1 MLDDLNAFFSGDYV
15 AFRDRI
21 VGPEDDRPG
30 LPARDLLTEHG
41 IATALDQF
49 GAAYPG
55 ADRRGLVSLWS
66 RYYFLWLT
74 VPSVVANLVL
84 HRELPVGLG
93 ELEVI
98 LGEDGLPAA
107 FRVPDEGR
115 VWSDRPEPFDRFRTL
130 LEGNFEPLVDGLY
143 HQVKVSRRV
152 LWSNAGNYFEWLV
165 SAMTDYGAPE
175 ATVAPARVILEA
187 PSRPD
192 GTPNPMYQPVRYLER
207 SEGPS
212 PLRQRRQCCIQYR
225 VPGFGLC
232 GNCPLIDRPPK
243 GVSVG

>member
-1 MLDDLNAFFSGDYV
+1 MLDDLNAFFSGDY
-15 AFRDRI
+15 ALFRDRI

-30 LPARDLLTEHG
+30 LPARALLTDDGLGTVLER
-41 IATALDQF
+41 F
-49 GAAYPG
+49 GATHPG

-84 HRELPVGLG
+84 HRELPVALDD
-93 ELEVI
+93 LDVI
-98 LGEDGLPAA
+98 LGDDGLPSA

-115 VWSDRPEPFDRFRTL
+115 VWSEPPEPFERFSGL
-130 LEGNFEPLVDGLY
+130 LAENVEPLIDGLY

-165 SAMTDYGAPE
+165 SAMVDYGAPE
-175 ATVAPARVILEA
+175 AVVAPALTIVEA
-187 PSRPD
+187 PERPD
-192 GTPNPMYQPVRYLER
+192 GTPNPMHHPVQYVER

-243 GVSVG
+243 GVTVG